1 MTSGVGMTSRVSF
14 CSALLIFTFILAF
27 LSGIAYAQ
35 DVKNSGSG
43 RSILLDNPSSLKNL
57 KSLSLLDP
65 NRFTMKQQYT
75 MNFSSSS
82 GNGSLMGMYIN
93 SMEYRFNCPLIMRL
107 QVAYQSQTGALF
119 GNSNAYS
126 GNPDLD
132 SGRLFIP
139 SFDLE
144 YQLSQKTA
152 ISFHFRD
159 YSSFSPFSN
168 FGGFGRGRYGY
179 SPFMMW

>member
-1 MTSGVGMTSRVSF
+1 M
-14 CSALLIFTFILAF
+14 
-27 LSGIAYAQ
+27 Q
-35 DVKNSGSG
+35 N
-43 RSILLDNPSSLKNL
+43 LKN
-57 KSLSLLDP
+57 LSLLDP
-65 NRFTMKQQYT
+65 DRFSMKQQYT
-75 MNFSSSS
+75 MNFSSSR

-107 QVAYQSQTGALF
+107 NVAYQTQKGTLF
-119 GNSNAYS
+119 GNSNNFS

-144 YQLSQKTA
+144 YQLTQKTS
-152 ISFHFRD
+152 ISFQYRD
-159 YSSFSPFSN
+159 YSSFSPYYG
-168 FGGFGRGRYGY
+168 FGGFGGLGGNRYGY